1 MNIRQPLCLVVSLFL
16 FSNTQAQ
23 LGPSTETDAPAQPA
37 PRFSDGTPNLG
48 AVPGGKGFW
57 GTGGEV
63 FDHRGRSLPDNI
75 TLEEVPFRPWAKALY
90 ERRQANNSMFDPHAL
105 CLPPGGPRQFQT
117 PNGFEFIQQPE
128 LDRIIIVYGGGP
140 RSWRVIP
147 TDGRSLPDITDPDL
161 IPTYMGYSTARW
173 EGDTLVIESTGYNEK
188 FWMSRSGIPHTTQLH
203 LTERLSRPD
212 FDTLRYEVTIDD
224 PGAYTST
231 WSGGF
236 NVNWTRDNWDGTPGG
251 EIHEYLCQDNNR
263 DADHLF
269 FE

>member
-37 PRFSDGTPNLG
+37 PRFADGTPNLG